1 MRKRNTIRLNE
12 SQLHNMISE
21 SVKQVLKEA
30 KMVPGTNYL
39 GRPYSSK
46 EFGQP
51 HRVVDA
57 NDRLF
62 KKKSEY
68 EEDFGPAPK
77 INEIPEFAQ
86 TYANRLERFLNKGFV
101 SKKYTYKVKGFVDEA
116 PSYSTR
122 MHIFGGGSG
131 TLLYVYLCIYPGRV
145 SKPNQEL
152 PDDLMRA
159 FSSTELK
166 RITRLAN
173 ALFGSPWIDKVELFE
188 PNTLWMGSTY
198 TIRLTI
204 PKKVFSGDREYT
216 KRWITNNPRTIITDK
231 DEYDMN
237 LE

>member
-1 MRKRNTIRLNE
+1 MRKKNTIRLNE
-12 SQLHNMISE
+12 SMLKRIIKE
-21 SVKQVLKEA
+21 SVKKVLKEA
-30 KMVPGTNYL
+30 KMVPGTNYT

-46 EFGQP
+46 SFGQP
-51 HRVVDA
+51 HRVVDY
-57 NDRLF
+57 NDKTF
-62 KKKSEY
+62 NKKLKDEW
-68 EEDFGPAPK
+68 GPAQK

-101 SKKYTYKVKGFVDEA
+101 DKKYTYKVKGFVDEA
-116 PSYSTR
+116 PSYSER
-122 MHIFGGGSG
+122 MHIFGGGNG
-131 TLLYVYLCIYPGRV
+131 TLLYVYLCIYPGYV
-145 SKPNQEL
+145 SKPNQES
-152 PDDLMRA
+152 PNDLIRA

-173 ALFGSPWIDKVELFE
+173 TLFGSPWIDKVELFE

-204 PKKVFSGDREYT
+204 PKNVFSGDREYI
-216 KRWITNNPRTIITDK
+216 KPWITDNPRTIMTDK

>member
-39 GRPYSSK
+39 GRPYGPKS
-46 EFGQP
+46 FGQP
-51 HRVVDA
+51 HRVVDH
-57 NDRLF
+57 NEKYF
-62 KKKSEY
+62 NKKLRDEW
-68 EEDFGPAPK
+68 GPAPK

-101 SKKYTYKVKGFVDEA
+101 DKKDTYKVIGFVDEA
-116 PSYSTR
+116 PSYSER
-122 MHIFGGGSG
+122 IHIFGGESG

-145 SKPNQEL
+145 SKPNQES
-152 PDDLMRA
+152 PDYLIRA

-204 PKKVFSGDREYT
+204 PKKVFSGDREYI
-216 KRWITNNPRTIITDK
+216 KPWITKNPRTINTDK
-231 DEYDMN
+231 DEHDMN

>member
-1 MRKRNTIRLNE
+1 MRNKRNTIRLNE

-39 GRPYSSK
+39 RRPYCPK
-46 EFGQP
+46 AFGQP
-51 HRVVDA
+51 HRVVDY
-57 NDRLF
+57 NDKTF
-62 KKKSEY
+62 NKKLRDEW
-68 EEDFGPAPK
+68 GPAVK

-86 TYANRLERFLNKGFV
+86 TYANRLERFLNKGLV
-101 SKKYTYKVKGFVDEA
+101 DKKDTYKVKGFVDEV
-116 PSYSTR
+116 PSYSER
-122 MHIFGGGSG
+122 MHMFGGANG

-145 SKPNQEL
+145 SKPNQESSNYL
-152 PDDLMRA
+152 IRS

-204 PKKVFSGDREYT
+204 PKKVFCGDREYI
-216 KRWITNNPRTIITDK
+216 KPWITNNPRTIMTDK